1 MDKRYLEITL
11 DPRSDAAI
19 DNLAHLR
26 KRIDAAKRGSYDG
39 IALPAGSYPLYAD
52 GQVALDLTDLE
63 NFWLLG
69 KHTRLCFS
77 GAATPIV
84 IRACKTVRL
93 RQISIEWAEEMGTGA
108 AIDIDRSE
116 AVTLEDVTLL
126 SVPDI
131 GVSAHRT
138 AGVNFYRMIVRPN
151 HVNGLSA
158 VLGDA
163 IYLKGCRDM
172 VNVNTCL
179 FSGIDGTAIKIDADG
194 QASYLDMENCIFRQ
208 LPGAAVR
215 LDGITAKLQC
225 DLFDHCATAA
235 VIHGNGD
242 DNTVE
247 MSENRI
253 FSCGKAIW
261 LKGLG
266 KAVLYGNTVIG
277 DYAPLRAEQVKELLL
292 RRNTFGCGEPIVCQE
307 CRNVQQEEDNICTQ
321 AEASYF
327 HPTVFAVGDTY
338 QIMQPCS
345 KECLYSIRIGDELF
359 DDEANGILRSARTVH
374 RVTVPQAVLDAAKS
388 YTVIRRWVIDRVHN
402 TPAIEEA
409 VAETTYPFIP
419 VSGSSPRA
427 YYIADAHSFIRMSVD
442 AAKVFGDIDFLI
454 LNGDI
459 QSHSAEPLDFLFI
472 YDIASALTA
481 GQKPVICVR
490 GNHETLGR
498 HAETIGDY
506 IPTDNGRTF
515 FTVRLGHMWF
525 LCLDCGCDHRDD
537 HPEYTGTMRCHHL
550 RERQTAFLHS
560 VIKNAKNEY
569 AQPEISH
576 KIVICHVPFTDHL
589 YGRFTE
595 EPEIYRRWQEL
606 IGDHI
611 RPELMIAG
619 HMHEYSIHR
628 SGPFPMI
635 VATQRTADRFGGTGF
650 AFSADQ
656 IVACSTDSDGSRGE
670 DIVFPLH

>member
-11 DPRSDAAI
+11 DPQLDAAI

-52 GQVALDLTDLE
+52 GQVALDLADLE

-77 GAATPIV
+77 GTATPIV

-93 RQISIEWAEEMGTGA
+93 RQISIEWAEEKAAGA
-108 AIDIDRSE
+108 AIDIDRSV
-116 AVTLEDVTLL
+116 AITLEDVTLL

-131 GVSAHRT
+131 GVSARQT

-158 VLGDA
+158 VAGDA
-163 IYLKGCRDM
+163 VYLKDCSGT

-179 FSGIDGTAIKIDADG
+179 FSGIDGTAVKIDADE
-194 QASYLDMENCIFRQ
+194 QATYLDMENCIFRQ
-208 LPGAAVR
+208 LPGTAVR

-225 DLFDHCATAA
+225 DLFDHCDTAA
-235 VIHGNGD
+235 VISGNSD
-242 DNTVE
+242 DNTLEV
-247 MSENRI
+247 SESRI

-261 LKGLG
+261 LKSLD

-277 DYAPLRAEQVKELLL
+277 DHAPLCAEQVKELLL
-292 RRNTFGCGEPIVCQE
+292 RRNTFGCGKPIVWQD

-345 KECLYSIRIGDELF
+345 EECLYSIRIGDELF
-359 DDEANGILRSARTVH
+359 DDETNGILRSSCAVH

-388 YTVIRRWVIDRVHN
+388 YTVIRRRVIDRVHN
-402 TPAIEEA
+402 TPAIDETA
-409 VAETTYPFIP
+409 TETTYPFIP
-419 VSGSSPRA
+419 VSGSAPRA

-442 AAKVFGDIDFLI
+442 AAKTFGDIDFLI

-459 QSHSAEPLDFLFI
+459 QSHSAELLDFLFI

-498 HAETIGDY
+498 YAETIGDY

-515 FTVRLGHMWF
+515 FTARLGQMWF

-537 HPEYTGTMRCHHL
+537 HPEYAGTMRCHHL
-550 RERQTAFLHS
+550 REQQTAFLHS

-569 AQPEISH
+569 AAPDVSH

-595 EPEIYRRWQEL
+595 EPEIYRQWQEL

-611 RPELMIAG
+611 RPDLMIAG
-619 HMHEYSIHR
+619 HMHEYSVHH

-635 VATQRTADRFGGTGF
+635 VATERTADRFGGTGF
-650 AFSADQ
+650 TFSADQ